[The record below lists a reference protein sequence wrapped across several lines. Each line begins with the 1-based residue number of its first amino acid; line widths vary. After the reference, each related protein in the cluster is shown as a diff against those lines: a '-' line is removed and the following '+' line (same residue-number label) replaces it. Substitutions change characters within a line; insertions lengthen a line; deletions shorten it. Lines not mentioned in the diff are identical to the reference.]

1 MRSVGNYVSDH
12 GSKLVRQMP
21 VLIIETSLIRAPLR
35 QQSAGRPF
43 AISVETLCGSATES
57 SEVGATV
64 TASLEESAKPAAES
78 STAAPDERSNL
89 RLSVLIALSLALG
102 ALLLYLPA
110 LNNGFVNYD
119 DPDYVT
125 ANAHVLQGVTAENIH
140 WAFGT
145 DNPAAN
151 WHPLTW
157 ISHMLDIQ
165 LFGLQ
170 PRGHHANSV
179 LLQTCDVVLLFIFLL
194 VMTGRPWPSAAVA
207 ALFAVHPINV
217 ESFAWVA
224 ERKAVLSVFFM
235 FLTLI
240 AYAWYAKRP
249 SLVRYLAVAV
259 LFLCALMSKVMIITL
274 PFAMLLLDY
283 WPLSRFPSSAGNDDT
298 SSARTS
304 LLRLLLEKIP
314 VFLMSAGA
322 GWLTLEIHRK
332 EKALTA
338 AMPLAWRVKNVIF
351 SYAAYLGKAIWP
363 TRLAVFYPHPENSL
377 AAWKV
382 LLAAAV
388 IVGISV
394 LVYANR
400 RRKYLVVGWL
410 WYLGTAFPMIGL
422 VQSGRQGM
430 GDRYAYLPLIG
441 IFVAVVWLIS
451 DLAKERRWN
460 PQILVIAFL
469 ILLLPFCYLT
479 RKQIGYWNNS
489 ITLFTHALEV
499 TSRNG
504 IAENNLGAALVE
516 AGQSQA
522 ALPHFLAAVQ
532 FAPDLAS
539 AHYNLGILFQQQN
552 QLIDAATQYRQAI
565 AVSPD
570 AFEAAQAHNNL
581 GIIYLGLQ
589 NFPLAITELNTA
601 ISLNPAKQNSYI
613 ARGTAEFQSSNFT
626 AATADFS
633 HAASLAPSPLALF
646 WLGRSYE
653 VTHDLDRAAG
663 AYQAALQLAPNFV
676 DARARLEALRG
687 FSTAPQH

>member
-1 MRSVGNYVSDH
+1 M
-12 GSKLVRQMP
+12 
-21 VLIIETSLIRAPLR
+21 SLIHAHLR
-35 QQSAGRPF
+35 QQLVWPNVLDFLQILFGTC
-43 AISVETLCGSATES
+43 AI
-57 SEVGATV
+57 GATV
-64 TASLEESAKPAAES
+64 STVGPEESAKPAAS
-78 STAAPDERSNL
+78 SAAPIAGNSL
-89 RLSVLIALSLALG
+89 RLPVLLALSLALG

-125 ANAHVLQGVTAENIH
+125 ANAHVLQGVTAENIR

-157 ISHMLDIQ
+157 ISHMLDVQ

-170 PRGHHANSV
+170 PRGHHANNV
-179 LLQTCDVVLLFIFLL
+179 LLQTCDVVLLFVALL
-194 VMTGRPWPSAAVA
+194 AMTGRPWPSAAVA

-235 FLTLI
+235 LLTLI

-249 SLVRYLAVAV
+249 SLFRYLALAV

-283 WPLSRFPSSAGNDDT
+283 WPLNRFPTSENSADPSIAKSSLT
-298 SSARTS
+298 
-304 LLRLLLEKIP
+304 RLLLEKIP
-314 VFLMSAGA
+314 LFLMSAGA

-332 EKALTA
+332 DKALTA
-338 AMPLAWRVKNVIF
+338 AMPMAWKVKNVIY

-377 AAWKV
+377 TVWKV
-382 LLAAAV
+382 VLAAV
-388 IVGISV
+388 IIVGISI
-394 LVYANR
+394 LVYADR

-422 VQSGRQGM
+422 IQSGRQGM
-430 GDRYAYLPLIG
+430 GDRYAYLPLVG
-441 IFVAVVWLIS
+441 IFIAVVWLFS
-451 DLAKERRWN
+451 DLAKKRRWN
-460 PQILVIAFL
+460 PQILAAVFL
-469 ILLLPFCYLT
+469 VLLLPFVYLT
-479 RKQIGYWNNS
+479 RKQISYWHNS

-516 AGQSQA
+516 TGQPQA

-539 AHYNLGILFQQQN
+539 AHYNLGVLFQQQN
-552 QLIDAATQYRQAI
+552 QLIDAAAQYRQAI

-570 AFEAAQAHNNL
+570 PFEAAQAHNNL
-581 GIIYLGLQ
+581 GILYLGLQ
-589 NFPLAITELNTA
+589 NFPIAIAELNTA

-613 ARGTAEFQSSNFT
+613 ARGTVEFQSSNFA
-626 AATADFS
+626 AATADFA

-676 DARARLEALRG
+676 DARARLEALHG
-687 FSTAPQH
+687 FSTTPQH

>member
-1 MRSVGNYVSDH
+1 VTTVDLEKSSKPAEFSAATPTA
-12 GSKLVRQMP
+12 GSSLRLP
-21 VLIIETSLIRAPLR
+21 VLL
-35 QQSAGRPF
+35 
-43 AISVETLCGSATES
+43 
-57 SEVGATV
+57 
-64 TASLEESAKPAAES
+64 
-78 STAAPDERSNL
+78 
-89 RLSVLIALSLALG
+89 ALSLALG

-125 ANAHVLQGVTAENIH
+125 ANAHVLRGMTSENIH

-157 ISHMLDIQ
+157 ISHMLDVQ

-170 PRGHHANSV
+170 PRGHHANNV
-179 LLQTCDVVLLFIFLL
+179 LLQTCDVVLLFVALL

-217 ESFAWVA
+217 ESFAWIA

-235 FLTLI
+235 LLTLI
-240 AYAWYAKRP
+240 AYAWYARRP
-249 SLVRYLAVAV
+249 SMARYLAVAV
-259 LFLCALMSKVMIITL
+259 LFLCALMSKVMVITL

-283 WPLSRFPSSAGNDDT
+283 WPLNRFPISENSAGPSIAK
-298 SSARTS
+298 SSLT
-304 LLRLLLEKIP
+304 RLLLEKIP
-314 VFLMSAGA
+314 LFLMSAGA

-338 AMPLAWRVKNVIF
+338 VMPLAWRLKNVIY

-377 AAWKV
+377 AVWKV
-382 LLAAAV
+382 VLAALI
-388 IVGISV
+388 IVGISI

-422 VQSGRQGM
+422 IQSGRQGM

-441 IFVAVVWLIS
+441 IFIAVVWLFS
-451 DLAKERRWN
+451 SLAKEHRWN
-460 PQILVIAFL
+460 PQILAAAFL
-469 ILLLPFCYLT
+469 VLLLPFVYLT
-479 RKQIGYWNNS
+479 RKQIGYWHDS
-489 ITLFTHALEV
+489 VTLFSHALEV

-504 IAENNLGAALVE
+504 VAENNLGAALVE
-516 AGQSQA
+516 TGQPQA

-539 AHYNLGILFQQQN
+539 AHYNLGVLFQQQN
-552 QLIDAATQYRQAI
+552 QLIDAAAQYRQAI

-570 AFEAAQAHNNL
+570 PFEAAQAHNNL
-581 GIIYLGLQ
+581 GILYLGLQ
-589 NFPLAITELNTA
+589 NFPVAIAELNTA

-613 ARGTAEFQSSNFT
+613 ARGTAEFQSSNFA

-633 HAASLAPSPLALF
+633 YAASLAPSPLALF

-676 DARARLEALRG
+676 DARARLEALHG
-687 FSTAPQH
+687 FSTAPQR

>member
-1 MRSVGNYVSDH
+1 
-12 GSKLVRQMP
+12 
-21 VLIIETSLIRAPLR
+21 
-35 QQSAGRPF
+35 
-43 AISVETLCGSATES
+43 
-57 SEVGATV
+57 V
-64 TASLEESAKPAAES
+64 TAVSLEGPTKPAES
-78 STAAPDERSNL
+78 SVAAHDTRSDL
-89 RLSVLIALSLALG
+89 RLSVLLALSLALG

-170 PRGHHANSV
+170 PRGHHANNV
-179 LLQTCDVVLLFIFLL
+179 LLQTCDVVLLFVVLL

-207 ALFAVHPINV
+207 AVFAVHPINV

-235 FLTLI
+235 LLTLI

-249 SLVRYLAVAV
+249 SPLRYLAVAV
-259 LFLCALMSKVMIITL
+259 LFSFALMSKVMVITL

-283 WPLSRFPSSAGNDDT
+283 WPLNRFPNSENGSN
-298 SSARTS
+298 SPSARNS
-304 LLRLLLEKIP
+304 ILRLLLEKIP
-314 VFLMSAGA
+314 LFLMSAGA

-338 AMPLAWRVKNVIF
+338 AMPLAWRVKNVIY
-351 SYAAYLGKAIWP
+351 SYAVYLGKTLWP

-377 AAWKV
+377 AAWKI
-382 LLAAAV
+382 LWAAAV
-388 IVGISV
+388 IVGISI
-394 LVYANR
+394 LVYTNR

-410 WYLGTAFPMIGL
+410 WYLGTAFPMIGFI
-422 VQSGRQGM
+422 QSGRQGM

-441 IFVAVVWLIS
+441 VFIAVIWLFS
-451 DLAKERRWN
+451 DLAKERQWN
-460 PQILVIAFL
+460 PQIFAAVFL
-469 ILLLPFCYLT
+469 ILLLPYVYLA
-479 RKQIGYWNNS
+479 RKQIGYWHDS
-489 ITLFTHALEV
+489 ITLFTHTLEV

-532 FAPDLAS
+532 FAPDLAP
-539 AHYNLGILFQQQN
+539 AHYNLGVLFQQQN
-552 QLIDAATQYRQAI
+552 QLIEAAEQYRKAL
-565 AVSPD
+565 AASPD
-570 AFEAAQAHNNL
+570 PFEAAQVHNNL
-581 GIIYLGLQ
+581 GILYLGLQ
-589 NFPLAITELNTA
+589 NFPLAITELSTA
-601 ISLNPAKQNSYI
+601 ISLNPGKQNSYV
-613 ARGTAEFQSSNFT
+613 ARGTAEFQSSNFA

-633 HAASLAPSPLALF
+633 RAASLAPSPLALF

-676 DARARLEALRG
+676 DARARLEALHG
-687 FSTAPQH
+687 FSTVPQH

>member
-1 MRSVGNYVSDH
+1 VTRARFD
-12 GSKLVRQMP
+12 KP
-21 VLIIETSLIRAPLR
+21 ET
-35 QQSAGRPF
+35 
-43 AISVETLCGSATES
+43 V
-57 SEVGATV
+57 
-64 TASLEESAKPAAES
+64 AES
-78 STAAPDERSNL
+78 FPEASRTRRDL
-89 RLSVLIALSLALG
+89 RLSVLLALSLALG

-110 LNNGFVNYD
+110 LNNSFVNYD

-125 ANAHVLQGVTAENIH
+125 ANAHVLQGLNADNVK

-157 ISHMLDIQ
+157 ISHMLDVQ
-165 LFGLQ
+165 LFALQ

-179 LLQTCDVVLLFIFLL
+179 LLQTCDVILLFILL
-194 VMTGRPWPSAAVA
+194 AVMTGRPWLSAAVA

-217 ESFAWVA
+217 ESFAWVS
-224 ERKAVLSVFFM
+224 ERKAVLSVVFM
-235 FLTLI
+235 LLSLI

-259 LFLCALMSKVMIITL
+259 LFLCALMSKVMVITL

-283 WPLSRFPSSAGNDDT
+283 WPLDRFPKVADKLRLL
-298 SSARTS
+298 SARS
-304 LLRLLLEKIP
+304 SFFRLLLEKVP
-314 VFLMSAGA
+314 LLLMSAGA

-338 AMPLAWRVKNVIF
+338 AMPLAWRVKNVLY

-377 AAWKV
+377 ATWKV
-382 LLAAAV
+382 LLAAVV

-394 LVYANR
+394 LVYTNR
-400 RRKYLVVGWL
+400 SRKYLVVGWL

-422 VQSGRQGM
+422 IQSGRQGM

-441 IFVAVVWLIS
+441 VFIAIVWLFS

-460 PQILVIAFL
+460 SQILAVSFL
-469 ILLLPFCYLT
+469 ILLLPFVYLT
-479 RKQIGYWNNS
+479 RKQIGYWRNS

-499 TSRNG
+499 TARNG

-516 AGQSQA
+516 AGQTQA
-522 ALPHFLAAVQ
+522 ALPHFIAAVQ

-539 AHYNLGILFQQQN
+539 AHYNLAVLLQQQN
-552 QLIDAATQYRQAI
+552 QLIDAASQYRQAI

-570 AFEAAQAHNNL
+570 PFEAAQAHNNL
-581 GIIYLGLQ
+581 GILYLSLR
-589 NFPLAITELNTA
+589 NFPVAIAELSTA

-613 ARGTAEFQSSNFT
+613 ARGTAEFQSSNF
-626 AATADFS
+626 AAAIGDFS
-633 HAASLAPSPLALF
+633 RAASLAPSPLALF

-653 VTHDLDRAAG
+653 VTHDLDRASG
-663 AYQAALQLAPNFV
+663 AYQAALQLAPDFA
-676 DARARLEALRG
+676 DARTRLEALRG
-687 FSTAPQH
+687 FNTAR

>member
-1 MRSVGNYVSDH
+1 V
-12 GSKLVRQMP
+12 
-21 VLIIETSLIRAPLR
+21 T
-35 QQSAGRPF
+35 
-43 AISVETLCGSATES
+43 T
-57 SEVGATV
+57 TV
-64 TASLEESAKPAAES
+64 DLEKSPKPAES
-78 STAAPDERSNL
+78 STWAPAAGNNF
-89 RLSVLIALSLALG
+89 RLPVLLALSLALG

-125 ANAHVLQGVTAENIH
+125 ANAHILQGVTAENIH

-157 ISHMLDIQ
+157 MSHMLDVQ

-170 PRGHHANSV
+170 PRGHHANNV
-179 LLQTCDVVLLFIFLL
+179 LLQTCDVVLLFVALL

-224 ERKAVLSVFFM
+224 ERKAVLSVLFM
-235 FLTLI
+235 LLTLI

-249 SLVRYLAVAV
+249 SLLRYLAIAA
-259 LFLCALMSKVMIITL
+259 LFICALMSKVMIITL
-274 PFAMLLLDY
+274 PFVMLLLDY
-283 WPLSRFPSSAGNDDT
+283 WPLNRFPASENSAGPPSAK
-298 SSARTS
+298 SSFP
-304 LLRLLLEKIP
+304 RLLTEKIP
-314 VFLMSAGA
+314 LFLMSAGA

-332 EKALTA
+332 DKALTV
-338 AMPLAWRVKNVIF
+338 AMPLAWKVKNVIY

-377 AAWKV
+377 SVWKV
-382 LLAAAV
+382 LLAAV
-388 IVGISV
+388 V
-394 LVYANR
+394 LVAISILVYTNR

-422 VQSGRQGM
+422 IQSGRQGM

-441 IFVAVVWLIS
+441 IFIAVVWLFS

-460 PQILVIAFL
+460 PQILAAGFL
-469 ILLLPFCYLT
+469 IALLPFVYLT
-479 RKQIGYWNNS
+479 RKQIGYWHNS

-499 TSRNG
+499 TSHNG

-516 AGQSQA
+516 NGQPQA
-522 ALPHFLAAVQ
+522 ALPHFLAAIQ

-539 AHYNLGILFQQQN
+539 AHYNLGVLFQQQN
-552 QLIDAATQYRQAI
+552 QLIEAAAQYRQAI
-565 AVSPD
+565 AASSDPV
-570 AFEAAQAHNNL
+570 EASQAHNNL
-581 GIIYLGLQ
+581 GVLYLGLQ
-589 NFPLAITELNTA
+589 NFPIAIAELNTA

-613 ARGTAEFQSSNFT
+613 ARGTAEFQSSNFV

-633 HAASLAPSPLALF
+633 HAAGLAPSPLALF

-676 DARARLEALRG
+676 DARARLEALHG
-687 FSTAPQH
+687 FSTTPQH

>member
-1 MRSVGNYVSDH
+1 M
-12 GSKLVRQMP
+12 
-21 VLIIETSLIRAPLR
+21 IRA
-35 QQSAGRPF
+35 
-43 AISVETLCGSATES
+43 S
-57 SEVGATV
+57 SD
-64 TASLEESAKPAAES
+64 KPEALAES
-78 STAAPDERSNL
+78 FPEPSRTRSDL
-89 RLSVLIALSLALG
+89 RLSGLLALSLALG

-119 DPDYVT
+119 DPDYIT
-125 ANAHVLQGVTAENIH
+125 ANAHVLQGLSGDNVK

-157 ISHMLDIQ
+157 ISHMLDVQ

-179 LLQTCDVVLLFIFLL
+179 LLQTCDVILLFIVLL

-207 ALFAVHPINV
+207 ALFAAHPINV

-235 FLTLI
+235 LLSLI

-249 SLVRYLAVAV
+249 SLLRYAAVAV
-259 LFLCALMSKVMIITL
+259 LFLCGLMSKVMVIAL

-283 WPLSRFPSSAGNDDT
+283 WPLNRFPKAVDDLQPV
-298 SSARTS
+298 SARS
-304 LLRLLLEKIP
+304 SFFRLFSEKVPLL
-314 VFLMSAGA
+314 LMSAGA

-338 AMPLAWRVKNVIF
+338 AMPLAWRVKNVLY
-351 SYAAYLGKAIWP
+351 SYAAYLGKAVWP

-377 AAWKV
+377 APWKV
-382 LLAAAV
+382 LLAAVV
-388 IVGISV
+388 IAGISV
-394 LVYANR
+394 LVYTNR
-400 RRKYLVVGWL
+400 SRKYLVVGWL

-422 VQSGRQGM
+422 IQSGRQGM

-441 IFVAVVWLIS
+441 VFIAIVWLFS
-451 DLAKERRWN
+451 DLAKQRHWN
-460 PQILVIAFL
+460 SQMLAASFL
-469 ILLLPFCYLT
+469 ILLLPLVYLT
-479 RKQIGYWNNS
+479 RKQIGYWRNS
-489 ITLFTHALEV
+489 ITLFAHALEV

-504 IAENNLGAALVE
+504 IAENNLGTALVE
-516 AGQSQA
+516 AGQTQG
-522 ALPHFLAAVQ
+522 ALPHFIAAVQ

-539 AHYNLGILFQQQN
+539 AHYNLAVLFQQQN
-552 QLIDAATQYRQAI
+552 QLIDAASQYRQAI

-570 AFEAAQAHNNL
+570 PFEAAQAHNNL
-581 GIIYLGLQ
+581 GILYLSLR
-589 NFPLAITELNTA
+589 NFPVAIAELSAA

-613 ARGTAEFQSSNFT
+613 ARGTAEFQSSNFV
-626 AATADFS
+626 AAIGDFS

-653 VTHDLDRAAG
+653 VTHDLDRASG
-663 AYQAALQLAPNFV
+663 AYQAALQLAPDFA

-687 FSTAPQH
+687 FSTAR

>member
-1 MRSVGNYVSDH
+1 
-12 GSKLVRQMP
+12 
-21 VLIIETSLIRAPLR
+21 
-35 QQSAGRPF
+35 
-43 AISVETLCGSATES
+43 
-57 SEVGATV
+57 V
-64 TASLEESAKPAAES
+64 TAVSLEESAKPAEPS
-78 STAAPDERSNL
+78 AAATDKRSNL
-89 RLSVLIALSLALG
+89 RVSMLLALSLALG

-157 ISHMLDIQ
+157 ISHMLDVQ

-170 PRGHHANSV
+170 PRGHHANNV

-207 ALFAVHPINV
+207 AVFAVHPINV

-235 FLTLI
+235 LLTLI

-249 SLVRYLAVAV
+249 SLLRYLAVAV
-259 LFLCALMSKVMIITL
+259 LFSCALMSKVMVITL

-283 WPLSRFPSSAGNDDT
+283 WPLSRFPNSEGGSS
-298 SSARTS
+298 SSSERNS

-314 VFLMSAGA
+314 LFLMSAVA
-322 GWLTLEIHRK
+322 GWLTLEIHQK

-338 AMPLAWRVKNVIF
+338 AMPLAWRVKNVIY
-351 SYAAYLGKAIWP
+351 SYDVYLGKAIWP

-377 AAWKV
+377 AAWKI

-388 IVGISV
+388 IVGISI

-422 VQSGRQGM
+422 IQSGRQGM

-441 IFVAVVWLIS
+441 IFIALVWLFS
-451 DLAKERRWN
+451 DLAKERQWN
-460 PQILVIAFL
+460 PQILAAVFL
-469 ILLLPFCYLT
+469 ILLLPYVYLT
-479 RKQIGYWNNS
+479 RKQIGYWHDS
-489 ITLFTHALEV
+489 ITLFTHTLEV
-499 TSRNG
+499 TGRNG

-516 AGQSQA
+516 AGQPQA
-522 ALPHFLAAVQ
+522 ALPHFVAAVQ

-539 AHYNLGILFQQQN
+539 AHYNLGVLFQQQN
-552 QLIDAATQYRQAI
+552 QLIEAAEQYRKALA
-565 AVSPD
+565 AVPD
-570 AFEAAQAHNNL
+570 PFEAAQVHNNL
-581 GIIYLGLQ
+581 GILYLGLQ
-589 NFPLAITELNTA
+589 NFPLAITELSTA

-613 ARGTAEFQSSNFT
+613 ARGTAEFQSSNFA

-633 HAASLAPSPLALF
+633 RAASLAPSPLALF

-676 DARARLEALRG
+676 DARARLEALHG
-687 FSTAPQH
+687 FSAAPQH